1 MDDIGDPVSEEVG
14 AAAQAHISEEDPV
27 TVIMAIIVT
36 VETIGTVGGGVVI
49 DMETMKGMGEG
60 GGMETRGVQR
70 VR

>member
-1 MDDIGDPVSEEVG
+1 MDDIGGPVYEEVG

-27 TVIMAIIVT
+27 TVIMVIIVT

-60 GGMETRGVQR
+60 GGMETQGTQR